1 MSGRI
6 TELFNNN
13 VFTDAEM
20 KARLPKK
27 VYNEVKACKLD
38 KGSAD
43 IVAQAVRDWAIEKGA
58 THFTHVFEPLTML
71 TAEKHDSF
79 VSLPDED
86 GKVMMDFTEK
96 NCVSPSQMVHPSRQV
111 VFVIHPAQDLT
122 LHGI

>member
-38 KGSAD
+38 KGSA
-43 IVAQAVRDWAIEKGA
+43 RHRCTGSKRLG
-58 THFTHVFEPLTML
+58 
-71 TAEKHDSF
+71 
-79 VSLPDED
+79 
-86 GKVMMDFTEK
+86 
-96 NCVSPSQMVHPSRQV
+96 N
-111 VFVIHPAQDLT
+111 
-122 LHGI
+122 

>member
-43 IVAQAVRDWAIEKGA
+43 IVAQAVRDCIRRPSWQSDRQ
-58 THFTHVFEPLTML
+58 L
-71 TAEKHDSF
+71 
-79 VSLPDED
+79 
-86 GKVMMDFTEK
+86 MMDFTMTLTEK
-96 NCVSPSQMVHPSRQV
+96 V
-111 VFVIHPAQDLT
+111 DL
-122 LHGI
+122 LRMIWKS

>member
-86 GKVMMDFTEK
+86 GKVMMDFTGKE
-96 NCVSPSQMVHPSRQV
+96 V
-111 VFVIHPAQDLT
+111 
-122 LHGI
+122 

>member
-38 KGSAD
+38 KGICRHRCTGSRTG
-43 IVAQAVRDWAIEKGA
+43 QLKGA
-58 THFTHVFEPLTML
+58 THFT
-71 TAEKHDSF
+71 
-79 VSLPDED
+79 
-86 GKVMMDFTEK
+86 
-96 NCVSPSQMVHPSRQV
+96 C
-111 VFVIHPAQDLT
+111 I
-122 LHGI
+122 

>member
-43 IVAQAVRDWAIEKGA
+43 IV
-58 THFTHVFEPLTML
+58 
-71 TAEKHDSF
+71 
-79 VSLPDED
+79 VS
-86 GKVMMDFTEK
+86 GSNT
-96 NCVSPSQMVHPSRQV
+96 CVKC
-111 VFVIHPAQDLT
+111 I
-122 LHGI
+122 

>member
-58 THFTHVFEPLTML
+58 THFTHVLNHWQCLLQRSMTP
-71 TAEKHDSF
+71 SF
-79 VSLPDED
+79 R
-86 GKVMMDFTEK
+86 F
-96 NCVSPSQMVHPSRQV
+96 QMKMVRS
-111 VFVIHPAQDLT
+111 
-122 LHGI
+122 

>member
-43 IVAQAVRDWAIEKGA
+43 IVAQAVRD
-58 THFTHVFEPLTML
+58 L
-71 TAEKHDSF
+71 
-79 VSLPDED
+79 SL
-86 GKVMMDFTEK
+86 
-96 NCVSPSQMVHPSRQV
+96 
-111 VFVIHPAQDLT
+111 IH
-122 LHGI
+122 I

>member
-58 THFTHVFEPLTML
+58 TTDNAYCRE
-71 TAEKHDSF
+71 A
-79 VSLPDED
+79 
-86 GKVMMDFTEK
+86 
-96 NCVSPSQMVHPSRQV
+96 
-111 VFVIHPAQDLT
+111 
-122 LHGI
+122 